1 MLLSAAHPI
10 WTLSE
15 DAVLT
20 ATGSSRQ
27 GLSSAEAQQRL
38 EHFGA
43 NTLPPPQQR
52 SLVLR
57 LGDQLLHPM
66 ALLLWVAGTL
76 ALLAGTRQLAV
87 AIWAVV
93 LINGGFSFW
102 QEYQAERTMA
112 ALVRALPRR
121 VQLWRDGTLVQRPAE
136 SVVPGDCLQV
146 EAGDQVPADCRL
158 IEAQAL
164 SVDLSMLTGE
174 SLPAARHAEALE
186 QPLLLARERANLL
199 LAGTTVAAGRGTAI
213 VYATGSDTEFG
224 HVARLSVLTRRSP
237 STLEQEV
244 AQIVRTITTLA
255 LALGAAIF
263 LLSYWLVGMGG
274 QESLILAIGIIVANV
289 PEGLLPTVTLA
300 LAINVQR
307 MARRQAL
314 VRRLSAVE
322 TLGSLSVICSDKTG
336 TLTEGRMVLEQI
348 WLPRPDATNREQA
361 LRWACLCS
369 NARLERRN
377 TGPEASWLGIGDSTE
392 TALLQAALAAGIA
405 PDQARQQNPRLLEV
419 PFDSHRRRMSVVVNS
434 GEGPLLISKGA
445 PSEVLQQCRATGD
458 DERLRVQAAAD
469 VLAARGLRVLAL
481 AVRPLAPDWSS
492 QKGPALEQDLHLVAL
507 LGLYDPPRPEVP
519 AAIAACRDA
528 GIKVTMV
535 TGDSGLTAQAIASQI
550 GLLDQPAGSA
560 DRPAADPVRVIEG
573 DALDHLSP
581 VQLRLLLRHRQRLV
595 FARMAPEQ
603 KLRLVEAYRSLGE
616 VVAVTGDGV
625 NDAPSLRAAD
635 VGIAMGRSGTD
646 VAREAADIV
655 LLDDNFATIVEA
667 VRHGRAVVANI
678 SRFLTYVLASN
689 VAEMAPFVAM
699 VTLQVP
705 PALSVLQ
712 ILAVDL
718 GTDLLPALG
727 LGAEPPEPGVMRRPP
742 RNRQAP
748 LLNRAV
754 LLRAYLVLGL
764 VEALVSMG
772 GYLLVLPHNQQ
783 QASTLT
789 FVLIVAGQMGALLA
803 CRSSIRPFWQ
813 LLSKAN
819 PLFWAG
825 LLSEPLIAALLVL
838 VPPVAAVFGM
848 EPMPRQWLGWIALA
862 PLAVLLADSL
872 HKQLNQTASV
882 VSSRFNSANR

>member
-10 WTLSE
+10 WTLSG
-15 DAVLT
+15 DAVLA

-27 GLSSAEAQQRL
+27 GLSSAEAQRRL

-43 NTLPPPQQR
+43 NALPPAQQR
-52 SLVLR
+52 SLVVR

-66 ALLLWVAGTL
+66 ALLLWVAGGL
-76 ALLAGTRQLAV
+76 ALLAGTQQLAV

-93 LINGGFSFW
+93 LINASFSFW

-112 ALVRALPRR
+112 ALIRALPRQ

-136 SVVPGDCLQV
+136 MVVPGDCLQV

-158 IEAQAL
+158 IDAQAL
-164 SVDLSMLTGE
+164 SVDLSTLTGE

-186 QPLLLARERANLL
+186 KPQLPARERANLL

-224 HVARLSVLTRRSP
+224 HVARLSALTRRSP
-237 STLEQEV
+237 STLEQQV
-244 AQIVRTITTLA
+244 AQIVRTISSLA
-255 LALGAAIF
+255 LVLGALIF
-263 LLSYWLVGMGG
+263 LLSHWLVGMGS
-274 QESLILAIGIIVANV
+274 QESLIFAIGIIVANV

-300 LAINVQR
+300 LAINMQR

-314 VRRLSAVE
+314 VRRLSAIE

-336 TLTEGRMVLEQI
+336 TLTEGRMALEQI
-348 WLPRPDATNREQA
+348 WLPSPDEAGRERA
-361 LRWACLCS
+361 LRWASLCS
-369 NARLERRN
+369 NARLERQ
-377 TGPEASWLGIGDSTE
+377 GSGAQASWCGIGDSTE
-392 TALLQAALAAGIA
+392 TALLQAAQAAGIQL
-405 PDQARQQNPRLLEV
+405 DQARQQTPRLLEV

-434 GEGPLLISKGA
+434 AEGPLLISKGA
-445 PSEVLQQCRATGD
+445 PREVLQQCHATD
-458 DERLRVQAAAD
+458 AAERQRVQAAAD
-469 VLAARGLRVLAL
+469 ALAGRGLRVLAL
-481 AVRPLAPDWSS
+481 AVRRLKPDWSTH
-492 QKGPALEQDLHLVAL
+492 QGAELEQDLSLVAL

-519 AAIAACRDA
+519 AAVAACREA

-550 GLLDQPAGSA
+550 GLLDPPAASA
-560 DRPAADPVRVIEG
+560 DQPAADPVRVIEG
-573 DALDHLSP
+573 DALNHLSS

-595 FARMAPEQ
+595 FARMDPEQ

-678 SRFLTYVLASN
+678 GRFLTYVLASN

-705 PALSVLQ
+705 AALSVLQ

-727 LGAEPPEPGVMRRPP
+727 LGAEPPEPGLMRRPP
-742 RNRQAP
+742 RRRNAP

-764 VEALVSMG
+764 IEALVSLG
-772 GYLLVLPHNQQ
+772 GYLLALPRSQQ

-789 FVLIVAGQMGALLA
+789 FLLIVAGQMGALLA

-813 LLSKAN
+813 LLSGAN

-825 LLSEPLIAALLVL
+825 LASEPLIAAVLVL
-838 VPPVAAVFGM
+838 VTPVAAVFGM
-848 EPMPRQWLGWIALA
+848 EPVPRSWLGWIGLA
-862 PLAVLLADSL
+862 PLAVLLGDTL
-872 HKQLNQTASV
+872 HKRLNQTVSV
-882 VSSRFNSANR
+882 VSSRFSSANR